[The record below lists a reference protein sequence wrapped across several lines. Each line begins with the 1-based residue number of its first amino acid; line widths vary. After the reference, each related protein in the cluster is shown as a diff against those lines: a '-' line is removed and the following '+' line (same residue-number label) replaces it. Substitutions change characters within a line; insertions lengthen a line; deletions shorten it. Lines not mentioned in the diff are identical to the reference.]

1 MTAPFRVIAPSEKST
16 WTPLITGISSGECC
30 GNEVA
35 SGRARGGGV
44 DFRSLGLMLVADFGI
59 AAAFSAARSSCR
71 RSSPLV
77 PNESG
82 EIVGEVGHTD
92 LGSGAGDADCADKQ
106 THPGFLLCEDV
117 LDEGADL

>member
-1 MTAPFRVIAPSEKST
+1 MK
-16 WTPLITGISSGECC
+16 
-30 GNEVA
+30 VA

-71 RSSPLV
+71 RSSPLA
-77 PNESG
+77 PNETG

-92 LGSGAGDADCADKQ
+92 LGSGAGDADGAGRTDPSGDFCCAKTCSTKARIFERRPLARDV
-106 THPGFLLCEDV
+106 TSLIGWPFGFF
-117 LDEGADL
+117 